1 MPAETSGTWWP
12 LSRDTNYF
20 MATLYYNNDVGNEDW
35 STLGNWWLDGSFSTS
50 ATHLPTSGDDVE
62 IYGSLTSNSGSVP
75 TVNNLTIFD
84 NSARPGGEDGRLG
97 TSVIVL
103 GTATFNGHSV
113 GQNPTAG
120 LLPTITGNAVFNDY
134 SFASDFT
141 IHGKV
146 TFNDYSHSESTLNEV
161 EDWDLEV
168 VFNDYSTQTAYIGSS
183 VVHATFNDYSRNYGY
198 IYNQTIVFNDVHA
211 TFNDYSRNYGTIY
224 NGLII
229 FNDNSTNAQDLTAE
243 QSTVNAI
250 FNDYSYSTGTTPEN
264 TVFNDYSKNYDGVI
278 YVDSNSGDNNNDIS
292 TLQSP
297 YNTIQKGF
305 VTAYH
310 LVPKLTTVDGVKCA
324 SFNGST
330 DYLNVLPVEGANIRE
345 IFTVEFWFYMKSE
358 TSGSYTLL
366 SNLFNQ
372 GSNSQTHPL
381 WKVNI
386 CTRDSLG
393 LSEYYGTN
401 NVISVSRT
409 NAGATPPVSVVGNTF
424 SNIELNEWT
433 HFAMVADGGVFKI
446 YLNGNLE
453 STYNFT
459 GGYSFGIDE
468 GEDFRSGL
476 DIGYDYDNGDFF
488 NGYISGIRIFN
499 DAAVYTSTFT
509 PSSPDDFGST
519 VGLHTASFLWNFDTP
534 KNYLID
540 VKALAPQ
547 DDVYGY
553 DAGPG
558 RNHGEATEWPNNI
571 ALRGNNAN
579 ADGSPWKEVI
589 ISEEDLQYATELGG
603 ANLLSDGFTTD
614 GTPNV
619 GGGGIRFIG
628 ATNLE
633 NKFLLNNSNAFS
645 NTSLQGVYI
654 VEWAEGSTSK
664 KGLAYLTFT
673 SGPNNISVY
682 PTNDQYGTNTELVGT
697 WKLPAKFKP
706 ASAMGNIN
714 FNGRDAVWDYAENV
728 AITTSTNGRNIDIL
742 TYGEVSILNINSN
755 GGGRDGGA
763 GPGSGGE
770 VRINNVMA
778 DNINVNGGDGVWDSP
793 FFLSQGGG
801 GNFTGINSNV
811 KDIHLNPGTGGYARD
826 GGDTKLIGSKA
837 KNIYSHGGLSIDC
850 GGGGSGGDLF
860 MLNSTVG
867 EVACYGYPGDGCGS
881 PGSNGG
887 YATIINSTVDWLR
900 LNGASDGTFYGQGGN
915 AVVIDSSIMVA
926 DVTNFGLPSEMCN
939 DIYGHPCEGEQIP
952 GYAVA
957 PNHDYDGS
965 IKTHTT
971 KKQAINGPGFLG

>member
-1 MPAETSGTWWP
+1 
-12 LSRDTNYF
+12 
-20 MATLYYNNDVGNEDW
+20 MATLYYNNAVGNEDW
-35 STLGNWWLDGSFSTS
+35 STLGNWWLDDSFSTP
-50 ATHLPTSGDDVE
+50 ATQLPTSSDDVE
-62 IYGSLTSNSGSVP
+62 IYERLTSNSGSAP
-75 TVNNLTIFD
+75 TVNNLTN
-84 NSARPGGEDGRLG
+84 NSEKEPSGAYKPFQ

-103 GTATFNGHSV
+103 GTATFNNHSYAAS
-113 GQNPTAG
+113 PTAG

-134 SFASDFT
+134 SIAGDFY

-146 TFNDYSHSESTLNEV
+146 TFNDYSLAESTLNDGDE
-161 EDWDLEV
+161 WDTEV
-168 VFNDYSTQTAYIGSS
+168 VFNDHSRLSAGLYLAHI
-183 VVHATFNDYSRNYGY
+183 TFNDYSRNYGGIY
-198 IYNQTIVFNDVHA
+198 IGSIVFNDHSTNEQNLIQYCGDECA
-211 TFNDYSRNYGTIY
+211 TTLNV
-224 NGLII
+224 I
-229 FNDNSTNAQDLTAE
+229 FNNYSYNTGTTPEN
-243 QSTVNAI
+243 TV
-250 FNDYSYSTGTTPEN
+250 FNDYSYNTGTISEN

-278 YVDSNSGDNNNDIS
+278 YVDSNSGNNNNDIS
-292 TLQSP
+292 TPQSP

-330 DYLNVLPVEGANIRE
+330 DYLNVLPVQGANIQE
-345 IFTVEFWFYMKSE
+345 TFTVEFWFYMKSE

-393 LSEYYGTN
+393 LSAYGTN

-409 NAGATPPVSVVGNTF
+409 NAGVASSVGNTF

-433 HFAMVADGGVFKI
+433 HFAMVANGGVFKI

-459 GGYSFGIDE
+459 GGYAFGVHGGVDVE
-468 GEDFRSGL
+468 YFDYECGL

-488 NGYISGIRIFN
+488 DGYISGIRIFN
-499 DAAVYTSTFT
+499 EAAVYTSTFT

-540 VKALAPQ
+540 VKALYPQ
-547 DDVYGY
+547 DDVWIA

-603 ANLLSDGFTTD
+603 ANLLSDGFATD

-682 PTNDQYGTNTELVGT
+682 PTNNQYGPSELVGT

-706 ASAMGNIN
+706 ASAMGNII
-714 FNGRDAVWDYAENV
+714 FNGRDAVWDYDEDV

-755 GGGRDGGA
+755 GGDSDATLGA
-763 GPGSGGE
+763 GNGGE
-770 VRINNVMA
+770 IRLNNALVSA
-778 DNINVNGGDGVWDSP
+778 ISLTGGDGAASEPYWTGNGR
-793 FFLSQGGG
+793 GGV
-801 GNFTGINSNV
+801 FTGINSTIKEIN
-811 KDIHLNPGTGGYARD
+811 LNPGQGGDPAGD
-826 GGDTKLIGSKA
+826 GGDAIILGC
-837 KNIYSHGGLSIDC
+837 NINTIY
-850 GGGGSGGDLF
+850 
-860 MLNSTVG
+860 
-867 EVACYGYPGDGCGS
+867 
-881 PGSNGG
+881 SNGG
-887 YATIINSTVDWLR
+887 RPLSSENSGFGRHGGTIFILDSVVEEIESKGGLPHGDWFAEDQKGGIGGKATIINSEINLMDLA
-900 LNGASDGTFYGQGGN
+900 GPIAGGGHGGH
-915 AVVIDSSIMVA
+915 AMAIDSTISNIDTRA
-926 DVTNFGLPSEMCN
+926 GEYGTEGL
-939 DIYGHPCEGEQIP
+939 
-952 GYAVA
+952 
-957 PNHDYDGS
+957 
-965 IKTHTT
+965 IKTYTN
-971 KKQAINGPGFLG
+971 KQAINGPGFLG

>member
-1 MPAETSGTWWP
+1 MPAETSGTLWP

-20 MATLYYNNDVGNEDW
+20 MATLYYNNAVGNEDW
-35 STLGNWWLDGSFSTS
+35 STLGNWWLDDSFSTP
-50 ATHLPTSGDDVE
+50 ATQLPTSSDDVE
-62 IYGSLTSNSGSVP
+62 IYESLTSNSGSVP
-75 TVNNLTIFD
+75 TVNNLTN
-84 NSARPGGEDGRLG
+84 NSENYKGLQ

-103 GTATFNGHSV
+103 GTATFNGHSFGGYV
-113 GQNPTAG
+113 AG

-134 SFASDFT
+134 SMASDFR

-146 TFNDYSHSESTLNEV
+146 TFNDYSVAEANLNDGD
-161 EDWDLEV
+161 DWDLEV
-168 VFNDYSTQTAYIGSS
+168 VFNDYSRKTAAIHSS
-183 VVHATFNDYSRNYGY
+183 GVVTFNDYSRN
-198 IYNQTIVFNDVHA
+198 IN
-211 TFNDYSRNYGTIY
+211 GTI
-224 NGLII
+224 NGGLII

-250 FNDYSYSTGTTPEN
+250 FNDYSYNTGTISEN

-292 TLQSP
+292 TPQSP

-330 DYLNVLPVEGANIRE
+330 DYLNVLPVQGANIQE
-345 IFTVEFWFYMKSE
+345 TFTVEFWFYMKSE
-358 TSGSYTLL
+358 TSGIYTLL

-386 CTRDSLG
+386 CTRTYLG
-393 LSEYYGTN
+393 FADAPGG
-401 NVISVSRT
+401 NVISVSGKVV
-409 NAGATPPVSVVGNTF
+409 ASDPSVVGNTF

-453 STYNFT
+453 STHNFT

-468 GEDFRSGL
+468 GDDLRSGL

-488 NGYISGIRIFN
+488 DGYISGIRIFN

-540 VKALAPQ
+540 VKALDPQ
-547 DDVYGY
+547 DDVWSA

-571 ALRGNNAN
+571 ALRGNNTN

-589 ISEEDLQYATELGG
+589 ISEEDLQYATEAAG

-614 GTPNV
+614 GTSN
-619 GGGGIRFIG
+619 GKINFIG

-633 NKFLLNNSNAFS
+633 NKFLLNNSNTFS
-645 NTSLQGVYI
+645 NNSLQGVYI

-664 KGLAYLTFT
+664 KSRAYLSFT
-673 SGPNNISVY
+673 SGPNNISVR
-682 PTNDQYGTNTELVGT
+682 PTNDQYGIINLAGT

-706 ASAMGNIN
+706 ASSMGNIN
-714 FNGRDAVWDYAENV
+714 FSGRDAVWDYAEDV
-728 AITTSTNGRNIDIL
+728 AITTSTNGRKIDIL
-742 TYGEVSILNINSN
+742 TYGEVIIGDISSN

-778 DNINVNGGDGVWDSP
+778 DNINVNGGDGANFDP
-793 FFLSQGGG
+793 FFLTQGGG

-811 KDIHLNPGTGGYARD
+811 KDIHLNPGTGGYAQD
-826 GGDTKLIGSKA
+826 GGDIILIGSKA
-837 KNIYSHGGLSIDC
+837 KNIYSHGGLSADC

-881 PGSNGG
+881 GGSNGG

-900 LNGASDGTFYGQGGN
+900 LNGASDGTSYGQGGN
-915 AVVIDSSIMVA
+915 AVVIDSSIMLA

-939 DIYGHPCEGEQIP
+939 DIYGHPCESEQIP
-952 GYAVA
+952 GYVVA